1 MKGKIASVVLAAG
14 KGTRMKSDTPK
25 VLFPVAGKLML
36 QHIVDILVEAGI
48 DDIYA
53 VVGYGAKKVQAA
65 INGPITWVEQREQLG
80 TGHALSRAGGSL
92 RGYSGDVLVLAGD
105 TPLLT
110 VATLRDLVA
119 EHTLGKNAA
128 TVLSARVPQ
137 PTGYGRIVRGS
148 NGSVIAIAEEK
159 DADSNQKKINEI
171 NSGTYCLNWAKV
183 EPLLDSLSS
192 NNAQGEYY
200 LTDIFSLLVLNGEKT
215 GAYSVSDYQEIM
227 GTNDRVQLALAEKTM
242 RLRIC
247 HDLMRQGVSIL
258 DPDTTWIDADVE
270 VGAETILLP
279 QTIIKGGTKIGG
291 NCRIGPNVTIDSCLL
306 GTGVVVRYAVMEG
319 ATVDDNSTVGPFAYL
334 RPGTQIGRQVKI
346 GDFVEIKN
354 SSVGQ
359 GSKVPHLAYVGDA
372 QVGANSN
379 IGCGVITANY
389 DGTKKSKT
397 EIGDGVFIGSNTNL
411 VAPVKV
417 ADGAYVAAGSTI
429 TKDVPA
435 KTLAIARARQTNK
448 SDWRRKKD

>member
-1 MKGKIASVVLAAG
+1 MRGKIASVVLAAG

-25 VLFPVAGKLML
+25 VLFPVAGKPML
-36 QHIVDILVEAGI
+36 QHIVNILMGAGI
-48 DDIYA
+48 EDIFA
-53 VVGYGAKKVQAA
+53 VVGYGAEKVKATVH
-65 INGPITWVEQREQLG
+65 GPITWVEQREQLG
-80 TGHALSRAGGSL
+80 TGHALSQAGNML
-92 RGYSGDVLVLAGD
+92 RGYTGHVLVLAGD

-110 VATLRDLVA
+110 VATLQELVA
-119 EHTLGKNAA
+119 EHTTGKNAA

-159 DADSNQKKINEI
+159 DADSSQKKINEI
-171 NSGTYCLNWAKV
+171 NSGTYCFNWSKV
-183 EPLLDSLSS
+183 EPLLDRLSA

-215 GAYSVSDYQEIM
+215 GAYSVSDYREIM
-227 GTNDRVQLALAEKTM
+227 GTNDRVQLAQAEKIM

-247 HDLMRQGVSIL
+247 HDLMRQGVTIL
-258 DPDTTWIDADVE
+258 DPDTTWIDADAE
-270 VGAETILLP
+270 VGAETIILP

-291 NCRIGPNVTIDSCLL
+291 NCHIGPNVTIDSCTL
-306 GTGVVVRYAVMEG
+306 GNGVVVRYAVMEG
-319 ATVDDNSTVGPFAYL
+319 ATVGDESTVGPFAYL
-334 RPGTQIGRQVKI
+334 RPGAHIGRQVKI

-372 QVGANSN
+372 QVGAYSN

-397 EIGDGVFIGSNTNL
+397 EIGDRVFIGSNVNL
-411 VAPVKV
+411 VAPVKIE
-417 ADGAYVAAGSTI
+417 DGAYVAAGSTI

-448 SDWRRKKD
+448 SDWRRKED

>member
-1 MKGKIASVVLAAG
+1 MKGKIAAVVLAAG

-48 DDIYA
+48 EDIYA
-53 VVGYGAKKVQAA
+53 IVGYGAEKVQAA
-65 INGPITWVEQREQLG
+65 INGPITWVKQREQLG
-80 TGHALSRAGGSL
+80 TGHALSQAGGSL

-119 EHTLGKNAA
+119 EHTLRKNAA

-171 NSGTYCLNWAKV
+171 NSGTYCFNWAKV
-183 EPLLDSLSS
+183 EPLLDRLSS

-200 LTDIFSLLVLNGEKT
+200 LTDIFSLLVLNCEKT

-227 GTNDRVQLALAEKTM
+227 GTNDRVQLAWAEKIM

-247 HDLMRQGVSIL
+247 HKLMKEGVSIL
-258 DPDTTWIDADVE
+258 DPSTTWIDADVE
-270 VGAETILLP
+270 VGPETILLP

-291 NCRIGPNVTIDSCLL
+291 NCHIGPNVTIDSCSL

-319 ATVDDNSTVGPFAYL
+319 ATVDDDSTVGPFAYL
-334 RPGTQIGRQVKI
+334 RPGAQIGRQVKI

-389 DGTKKSKT
+389 DGTRKSKT

-448 SDWRRKKD
+448 SDWRRKED